1 MRIPF
6 LSLIIPVTWFR
17 RLGAVFLAVYLLIC
31 SGCQPQSDF
40 SQDIIHLTLWH
51 GINPPPNRDVFQKLV
66 DQFNQTHPKI
76 QVEALYIGQSDQQ
89 MPKILTAVVGNAP
102 PDILWYSPMITGQL
116 IELGAIQPIEK
127 WLDQSTVK
135 AEIDPALFEGME
147 LDGHTWSVPMATNNT
162 AIFYRP
168 SLFKAAGI
176 ENLPLTWEEF
186 RSAAKTLTRDLDG
199 DGNVDQHGIVLP
211 LGKGEWTVFTWLP
224 FMYSA
229 NGKLMENN
237 QVNLENSGAIAALK
251 LWSDLIKEGSAI
263 LSAPER
269 GYEQDNFISGKVAM
283 QITGP
288 WTLGFLEKIGIDYDV
303 FPIPAR
309 DQQAT
314 VVGGENLFVMKTTP
328 QREEASQKFLDYVL
342 SEAFQTQWSLGTGY
356 LPVNLKTRQSQTYQ
370 DFIVKQPVLNVFLQQ
385 MAWARS
391 RPIIAGYSRLSENL
405 GRAIESTLLGGTPRN
420 ALKTAQNRLK
430 LINDE

>member
-1 MRIPF
+1 MEIPF
-6 LSLIIPVTWFR
+6 LSFVIPSTWSR
-17 RLGAVFLAVYLLIC
+17 RLAAIFLAVCLLIC
-31 SGCQPQSDF
+31 SACQPQSDS
-40 SQDIIHLTLWH
+40 SQNIIHLTLWH

-76 QVEALYIGQSDQQ
+76 QVEALYIGQPDQQ

-116 IELGAIQPIEK
+116 VELGAIKPIEN

-147 LDGHTWSVPMATNNT
+147 LEGHTWSVPMATNNT

-168 SLFKAAGI
+168 SLFEAAGI

-186 RSAAKTLTRDLDG
+186 RSAAKTLTRDIDG
-199 DGNVDQHGIVLP
+199 DGNLDQHGIVLP

-269 GYEQDNFISGKVAM
+269 GYEQDNFMSGKVAM

-288 WTLGFLEKIGIDYDV
+288 WTLGFLEQTGIDYDV

-328 QREEASQKFLDYVL
+328 QREEASQKFLEYVL

-370 DFIVKQPVLNVFLQQ
+370 DFIAKQPVLNVFLQQ

-391 RPIIAGYSRLSENL
+391 RPILAGYSRLSENL

-420 ALKTAQNRLK
+420 ALKTAQNRLN
-430 LINDE
+430 LML